1 MSDQG
6 TQGTQG
12 TQTGSTSASSRASAL
27 FGPAAMEPNQ
37 MERMAILWLKI
48 VAWVVLT
55 GAILGACAMCAV
67 GILSTNEIGIYG
79 TSNMANLQRLST
91 ILSSLGTLLTGVSAW
106 AVFLVLASIADS
118 LIMIRRN
125 TAR

>member
-6 TQGTQG
+6 MQ
-12 TQTGSTSASSRASAL
+12 QTGSASGTARATAL
-27 FGPAAMEPNQ
+27 FGAATTEPNQ
-37 MERMAILWLKI
+37 MERMGILWLKI
-48 VAWVVLT
+48 LAWVVLT
-55 GAILGACAMCAV
+55 GAILGACATCAV
-67 GILSTNEIGIYG
+67 GIMSSNVYDSIA
-79 TSNMANLQRLST
+79 TSGLANVQRLST
-91 ILSSLGTLLTGVSAW
+91 ILSSLGMLLTGVSAW